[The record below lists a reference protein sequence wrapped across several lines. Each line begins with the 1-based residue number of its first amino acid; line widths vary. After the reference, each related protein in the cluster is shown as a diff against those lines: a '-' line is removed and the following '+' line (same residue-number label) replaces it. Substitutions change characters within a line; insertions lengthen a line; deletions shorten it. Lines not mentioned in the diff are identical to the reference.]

1 MPLASAPAI
10 PATGV
15 LHVVAWPDPV
25 IDQLG
30 FDPRSNYVEAYWLST
45 LGPSTTWLLR
55 RLAAGL
61 DESPDGFD
69 LDMPGC
75 AREIG
80 LGDKGGRHSPF
91 ARSLARLAQ
100 FEIARWQ
107 PAVATL
113 EVRRRVP
120 PLNRRQ
126 VSYLPDALRAR
137 HDAWQRAQ
145 LDAPAPQTT
154 RRRCRSLAYVLIET
168 GEDASAAERQLLS
181 LGYHPALCYESATW
195 AAERFAARGVRTEA
209 ASPPTLPSSS

>member
-1 MPLASAPAI
+1 MPLATAPAI

-30 FDPRSNYVEAYWLST
+30 FDPRSHYVEAYWLST

-55 RLAAGL
+55 RLAHGL
-61 DESPDGFD
+61 DRDPDGFD
-69 LDMPGC
+69 LDLPAC

-107 PAVATL
+107 PRASTL

-126 VSYLPDALRAR
+126 VAHLPDGLRDR
-137 HDAWQRAQ
+137 HDDWQARQ
-145 LDAPAPQTT
+145 LESPPETT
-154 RRRCRSLAYVLIET
+154 RKRCRSLAYVLMET
-168 GEDASAAERQLLS
+168 GEEAESAERQLLAW
-181 LGYHPALCYESATW
+181 GFHPALCYESALW
-195 AAERFAARGVRTEA
+195 AAQRLAARSAENL
-209 ASPPTLPSSS
+209 PTLPSSS